1 MSLLTTHYS
10 LFASI
15 MPRKKKQ
22 PSESRRARPSFHER
36 LSGFDIRINP
46 FGEMESTYEID
57 QLNQFL
63 NEEVKDKKI
72 DGTRKDEE
80 E

>member
-1 MSLLTTHYS
+1 
-10 LFASI
+10 

-22 PSESRRARPSFHER
+22 PAESKKARPSFHER

-72 DGTRKDEE
+72 ADANQDEE

>member
-1 MSLLTTHYS
+1 
-10 LFASI
+10 

-22 PSESRRARPSFHER
+22 PSELKKARPSFHER

-72 DGTRKDEE
+72 DEARKDEE